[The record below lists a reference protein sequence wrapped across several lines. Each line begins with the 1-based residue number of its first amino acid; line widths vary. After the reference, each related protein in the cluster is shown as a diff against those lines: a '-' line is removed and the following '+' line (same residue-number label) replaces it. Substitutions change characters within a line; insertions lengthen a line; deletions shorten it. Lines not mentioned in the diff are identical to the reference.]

1 MIDSKMLNKEQILD
15 KLNELELEKNEF
27 VVSMGSSLV
36 MHNIKK
42 ETNNINISI
51 SSDSFSRLKQK
62 YNSIYENNIEIIKY
76 DVFEIN
82 NLDLNIKKEL
92 IDDYYCQD
100 LESIMSTKKELN
112 RKKDIKDIKAI
123 DVYLCSL
130 DNMRY
135 EKELYKNNITLIAGV
150 DEVGRGPLIGPVVA
164 SAVILPKD
172 YVLKGLTDSKK
183 LSEKKR
189 DYYYDI
195 IKKDALAIGIGV
207 IDNNIIDEINI
218 YEATKLAMKEA
229 INNLSIKP
237 EHILIDAM
245 KLDIDIPTT
254 SIIKGDFKSQTI
266 AAASVIAKVTR
277 DKMMYELDKE
287 YPEYNF
293 KNNKGY
299 PTKDHLDA
307 IEKHGILKQHRNSY
321 GPVRDYI
328 EKYNNK

>member
-15 KLNELELEKNEF
+15 KLKELELDNDEF

-36 MHNIKK
+36 LHGIKK
-42 ETNNINISI
+42 ETNNINISVK
-51 SSDSFSRLKQK
+51 SDVFNRLKQR
-62 YNSIYENNIEIIKY
+62 YNSLYENNIEIIKY
-76 DVFEIN
+76 DMFEIS

-92 IDDYYCQD
+92 IDNYYCQD
-100 LESIMSTKKELN
+100 LESILSIKKELN
-112 RKKDIKDIKAI
+112 RKKDVKDIKAI
-123 DVYLCSL
+123 DLYLCSL

-135 EKELYKNNITLIAGV
+135 EKELYNKGVSLIAGV
-150 DEVGRGPLIGPVVA
+150 DEVGRGPLIGPVVV
-164 SAVILPKD
+164 SAVILPKN
-172 YVLKGLTDSKK
+172 YVLSGLTDSKK

-195 IKKDALAIGIGV
+195 IKKDALAIGIGI
-207 IDNNIIDEINI
+207 IDNDIIDEINI

-229 INNLSIKP
+229 INNLSIKS

-254 SIIKGDFKSQTI
+254 SIIKGDLKSQTI

-307 IEKHGILKQHRNSY
+307 IEKYGILKQHRNSY
-321 GPVRDYI
+321 GPVKEYI

>member
-15 KLNELELEKNEF
+15 KLNELELDKNEF

-51 SSDSFSRLKQK
+51 SSDSFLRLKQK

-76 DVFEIN
+76 DVFEIS

-207 IDNNIIDEINI
+207 IDNNIIDEVNI

-307 IEKHGILKQHRNSY
+307 IEKHGILKEHRRSS